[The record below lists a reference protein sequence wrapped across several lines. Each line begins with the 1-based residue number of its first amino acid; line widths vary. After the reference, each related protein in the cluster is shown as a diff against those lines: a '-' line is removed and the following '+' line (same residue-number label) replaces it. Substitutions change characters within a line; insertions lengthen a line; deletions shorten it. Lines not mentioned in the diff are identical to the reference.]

1 MTSFPKGWFFIKNQ
15 NNGYVLSIEK
25 STAGE
30 SIVIATMKS
39 KDFDSQLWQHGED
52 DRLHNK
58 KTGFVL
64 DIRKGQAK
72 AGSDVVQQ
80 NESDSSECQKFGVSS
95 DGHIYL
101 KKDQK
106 LVLGIKES
114 FFTRREG
121 QHVHLQ
127 SLDKNVKDSK
137 EQRWDFFSPSQKRSV
152 SVNNPIDSLKRTI
165 SGASLGSFSSS
176 STNTHD
182 DDGCLD
188 DSQHNQLSNFPDT
201 EFFIK
206 SDATGYFVGVD
217 AAAVNSPGA
226 RLSLEPL
233 RKNNYESQLWHYD
246 VITGRLINKN
256 SGFTLSAE
264 EISDESLVCQS
275 SSTSEKDLPGQSWNL
290 SGSGEIKLKHE
301 QHSFVLGYKKD
312 SWFGLNREGS
322 PVLLQKQTDGK
333 THSHQRFVV
342 VLPVFK
348 KKTTEIVNVTEQQ
361 GVFPEGYFFIKN
373 QKHGLVISV
382 LETDK
387 LAAEIIASNL
397 DTRNFNRQLWK
408 FNDGF
413 LINKA
418 SNLVL
423 DVRGGCIEKG
433 SELCQYK
440 QKQEGFENQQWG
452 LTVEGFIHAKTH
464 KNMVLAISNRKDTDS
479 NVFLTDKKT
488 PDHEEQR
495 WNFVLPVFK
504 QKSTTTTETTVKKSV
519 SYHHYAQYP
528 SGWFFIRSFVGGSST
543 DAPLVLTAESN
554 SSHVVLSK
562 ISKQDWQYQ
571 LWMYWNG
578 VLINFATQLAIDV
591 VNDNINAGSA
601 ISQEVRKAG
610 DVGQRWSLT
619 VDGYLVHGSNPSLTL
634 VPQVAEENTYKLCL
648 ADHASSSQQDNRWG
662 LLSPEVKIENNMQVL
677 VRWSVTL
684 LSEWKKSTEQTI
696 QKVVHRIADWPQDT
710 FFISAQDGLALAPE
724 KSEAFSFL
732 VVKKLEL
739 GQSEHFKWTFRN
751 GYVVHVATGLVLH
764 ASDDLVGGSQLQIR
778 EELLAD
784 SKTIDQRQKWVIK
797 TDGSIVSD
805 LKTNLGFAL
814 IQQANQYMVQLAY
827 TSNTSEHYSWGFVRG
842 HYENRYS
849 QVYKKE
855 VSVVTRTERILLTVR
870 TQWAASNANTKLVSH
885 SYGVFPEN
893 WFYIRSK
900 EDKTLVLTAPSRK
913 EGAKLTLS
921 KLDFKVFRRQLWH
934 TQDNGCLVN
943 LDSDLVIDVAGG
955 AFNVGSDIIQ
965 WHEKYLRRHRKNQL
979 WGLSVDGHLHPKSRP
994 GLVLGAK
1001 GNKAFDGVQIQLHAR
1016 GALDLNYQQWTFA
1029 TPIFGRTI
1037 SGVKGV
1043 SAAGVLEQNDDSV
1056 FIDSVDEASFETSTT
1071 DRYERKTKLTVVR
1084 RWGLFPEGGFF
1095 IRAGYGDEHLALT
1108 VEKRSR
1114 TGEDGGVEHE
1124 VTLRPINFKEY
1135 QWHFWAYQ
1143 EGHLINLQTGFA
1155 LDARTTKGL
1164 LVEDGLRNPL
1174 FVREKSMSE
1183 TQFWS
1188 LTAEGEIFLRSD
1200 QHLVVGV
1207 SNSRRV
1213 SVSGAQVGARELR
1226 VRKFLNDQGQQET
1239 SIKSEKWLR
1248 WLFSKPVY
1256 RKTTTS
1262 TTTST
1267 TTTLVTAESASSTA
1281 AAGEIV
1287 EGFEDQKLSVKQ
1299 KEESADDYTTDDDSD
1314 SDSNDSDSDN
1324 EVETSKKL
1332 NLIGNLG
1339 IATAGATILAGAGGM
1354 ITDVI
1359 TSAPQSISPA
1369 VVGKKMKQG
1378 SGIKQ
1383 SLAKKTSYKSLRNER
1398 KDSFHASADY
1408 VPTGFEKVVRYKTH
1422 QQPNF
1427 PTAGYFMI
1435 KSHLHGYVF
1444 DIANGEAKDGAFVV
1458 LSPIRSVDFASQLW
1472 SYKDGRVFNLKGH
1485 NLVLDASMTDTITAG
1500 ERLVISVQK
1509 SSLGLSDQYWEF
1521 GTEGGL
1527 ICLKSKRNL
1536 VLGVKELNRV
1546 TDQNASVDVYLQE
1559 EKSHLK
1565 SNFGRPEQRW
1575 EIKVPALIPVEQ
1587 TTNTTSESK
1596 YTIIEGGKISAI
1608 SSSVSAIIA
1617 FKWLKETFHHKV
1629 TANNQWP
1636 TSQNWFFIRIGNENA
1651 FLSSGSADSS
1661 EVKFVSLGQNE
1672 DHKQFL
1678 WVYVN
1683 GYLVN
1688 YKYMLRLVY
1697 DKQSNK
1703 LLLSNDT
1710 KTLDQAFCVSSQGNL
1725 SVKIQSESTF
1735 FTVASAHS
1743 EHHSY
1748 ELVSSTV
1755 ENTTE
1760 AEHSLQLH
1768 VPVFSDVEVEKE
1780 SKIALSTVTSW
1791 IESSRKN
1798 SSTTTTSTTTTTT
1811 TKVSQ
1816 FYGVFPAGTWFFIK
1830 AQSKEGDSLVLAVK
1844 DSSSKSGASLILKKL
1859 NFKDYRSQLWT
1870 FRNGLLIN
1878 YGSKLVIDVNG
1889 EINEFSKLIQ
1899 SAEAGVS
1906 TQKWSLTCDGYIQLD
1921 SYSQYTFGYT
1931 QADKIAEGIEV
1942 ALVAAKSYEESSTTQ
1957 SIAWR
1962 FSVPVF
1968 GKTAASAASTAITT
1982 TTTTT
1987 TITTTISSIERIT
2000 ACIEQG
2006 ALIESVEE
2014 ADIKVEDISVKKNNA
2029 VNNATSSATAAVVK
2043 EKHHGFQDVLT
2054 SVGIAVTA
2062 GVVAVGAVEGA
2073 SKIAEKISE
2082 HKEEK
2087 KTEQKKAESASSAT
2101 AVVKQDQKQEASS
2114 TTASAVTDKNKATE
2128 TIVVRRSQRTS
2139 IQIIEESRVIIRAW
2153 KIVFS
2158 QRVHHCKTKEELV
2171 QTIEESREELY
2182 RRLDEHLRVHAS
2194 VDHLISGSVPE
2205 WHVSIQQVK
2214 ELYRAR
2220 VFDRFLDRLSHK
2232 EIADVSSLD
2241 FDSVLSSATQEVE
2254 NHYSLVIENQTK
2266 VLSESSNSTVQKTQ
2280 HCQDVSIQ
2288 ENVLVTIDTIKV
2300 TVRYWFIGLYETIS
2314 AARNKGSSEE
2324 EIKVIIENSRKELS
2338 NELASIKTSATSHIE
2353 NSSSTLLTSKQTSIS
2368 NTIQTAISQTES
2380 IVNTQISTVCSEKKY
2395 LHTEEHWLDVTRV
2408 TEETLS
2414 GQLKVYQTAI
2424 TQEISEVQKTEI
2436 DKSDQAEISVVLDE
2450 KMVAVAQQTVA
2461 NKLTETQI
2469 KLSSWYTEVTQ
2480 QISWL
2485 LEESKTSSSTTTTT
2499 SSEEIVK
2506 QDALAIVDA
2515 AQVEINTRIEETKL
2529 VVRAYYAHLTYLSW
2543 AERRRIEYALDNIK
2557 ASLTASITQF
2567 KKSID
2572 KSQVTKEDIVRYSSY
2587 SFGATASRIVMTD
2600 LQTIVVKVTNV
2611 KETTTVVNKSDEIQ
2625 AEKTKVALAETVIK
2639 DKVTEVTKTTAEQV
2653 EVAKSSKDEVAKKT
2667 ESSKVDQVKKAEKVN
2682 IDQQTKIVDKVESE
2696 VEQTKVSKVDNKQAS
2711 SSVAVVDS
2719 QKSSESGHG
2728 KAAVVSTAVI
2738 GAAAAAIAGAAI
2750 MHHHEAKAESKTD
2763 VAAKVPVATA
2773 PVIEQPAKDTV
2784 VVGGGNKS
2792 EVIHVDNQTSASST
2806 TATSAVTKQ
2815 EKSETLI
2822 VVYDQVQVIVQE
2834 WITTLNKRVYECAQ
2848 KKTST
2853 TQQEIDTIVYE
2864 SQQQL
2869 ILEIEKAK
2877 RNTTAVIGTSQTSF
2891 HDTLSWVRSTVWK
2904 QAVEVKHIGYEIASS
2919 TETST
2924 THFEEKLETLKQTTL
2939 QKVDVEIQ
2947 KSKKSASVI
2956 HVVGHEHAAVIAAG
2970 KKFEGVDYSKS
2981 SCGGSIE
2988 KTKVTVGILIE
2999 DTRVTVQR
3007 LLRDLTFSITERRKQ
3022 GGENVQADIDV
3033 IVKTHREEIS
3043 AYILKSKTEFE
3054 QRITCVHQS
3063 ASTTASTAADTTTTT
3078 ATEASSS
3085 SVDVEITNETI
3096 KKVHST
3102 LEQIQ
3107 ESVFVQVT
3115 KVEQVTTSTTI
3126 TSEVEYDEKLT
3137 TITHEACQKLDATL
3151 AVSETV
3157 IGHHIEVIA
3166 ESSATKQQQSSSST
3180 TDKTETKES
3189 NSVSLGVEYGL
3200 LVVSETTKKVSSQ
3213 ISALIEQVHHRITV
3227 GSESLETDI
3236 HGYATNSDKE
3246 LDLIFEEAKSK
3257 ISYELSMVASHEKV
3271 EEEHFI
3277 EYLESIRTSA
3287 KTRISQIQTV
3297 ATDHKEESKTVSE
3310 KLLQIAEESRH
3321 EVTAHYESVKQ
3332 SVTKKTEKASQV
3344 VHGSVGHESSAA
3356 TQVVVSHTEEQK
3368 KQQEQKK
3375 QEEHKSSTDLAKKV
3389 LVGSAAVAA
3398 GTAIAVEVAKKL
3410 NEHKEKTE
3418 KIEHTEKETAVVV
3431 EDVKVQFN
3439 KWISTLT
3446 ETVVT
3451 QSKQSQVSTEEI
3463 SITIEKSKAEFL
3475 EVIKKAKSSQVIT
3488 EKHQHEVLTWIEE
3501 TAVAQAS
3508 RIQEIAVH
3516 SSTSSAI
3523 DIESKLQ
3530 VIKISTS
3537 QEVDIALEKCKS
3549 TKSAVSG
3556 YVGVTVE
3563 QLKQKEAA
3571 LLDIRSELVIVVQD
3585 ARSSLVTF
3593 FEKFSKSVVS
3603 RLEQG
3608 GDNIEKDLA
3617 ILIANTRKELSVYV
3631 ESVKSTATKRLSA
3644 LETKSSTT
3652 VISTAA
3658 LSGIATAEIIAVL
3671 KSSEQLLEQKINRVH
3686 SSVWYLEKNQ
3696 DVTKIVETITSI
3708 QTETTVEITEKVES
3722 SHYGFVTAINDHH
3735 KSGHV
3740 STDVSK
3746 HTTTQTEQHEAALK
3760 TSLSVQEVKITI
3772 REWLRTLAEK
3782 VSVCSQK
3789 GGSSEEID
3797 VIIKKENEII
3807 FEYLDQSVT
3816 KITESVKAEESI
3828 KYLHTTVQQVKS
3840 TITKT
3845 SAEIMVIGVEA
3856 ATSTSHSYGG
3866 FDKMTSVIT
3875 QHEHQ
3880 ISEALVVYES
3890 NVSKQTVE
3898 STKQQQQSTSN
3909 NTAAVVTKKDT
3920 YTVVAVEYILT
3931 TVNTW
3936 MEELMVEVSEC
3947 AKVEH
3952 NVQIATKMIN
3962 SIVAE
3967 YREYINTEFSMISE
3981 RVQSSKADA
3990 TAKQELINILEWT
4003 RGVILQSSTQ
4013 VQAIGINC
4021 ASSFS
4026 ATGGIEQMKPLVN
4039 ASWDQVKLTVGR
4051 CNKTIKIG
4059 VERSSAHSEKKKVKS
4074 ECQKQEIKKKAECI
4088 AAEKKKKEEACA
4100 KKNSKAK
4107 RTDSGSDSSET
4118 DSGSDTEDD
4127 CDKNKNKNK
4136 KKEKKEKSKS
4146 KADCSK
4152 KAKKSTTGKKSQK
4165 SPDSDSSDSSA
4176 SDSDDSA
4183 NKKGKKSSLDKKK
4196 IAVGIIAG
4204 GATAGAIIKA
4214 KHDDSESDSDS
4225 DSDSHSD
4232 SDSDSSKKATTVID
4246 KKKLT
4251 TGESTLDVTV
4261 IVREWYEKLIVEV
4274 SSRSKKGGSSA
4285 SADIEV
4291 IVQKATKSISETLR
4305 IISANAHKSVSDKTT
4320 VTQYQASIE
4329 WAKNLVIQSTYT
4341 IKAIGINTAAS
4352 ASSKTGGI
4360 EQMRPI
4366 AVSIQE
4372 QVNVEIRRYKLV
4384 VQKTEEVQK
4393 KENTAVSVIEHKE
4406 NSEKICTGRQSA
4418 VNRKDY
4424 CEKLEKHVSE
4434 VVAESKVVIVSWFA
4448 QLIREVSI
4456 RVHQGGSNI
4465 DQDVAALIEKSK
4477 LELTSTIE
4485 RTKNKFTASI
4495 EVYEKDKTF
4504 ALVEYHIQESLKTVQ
4519 ATVDSKIVQ
4528 VQEIVTKHHSESE
4541 VTEKLSVVLESSKL
4555 NITETLEATHTQSVT
4570 VIKQETTQTE
4580 STVKIIDTVDTV
4592 KTAVAHWHAKLTEEI
4607 YAISIDTTI
4616 TNKEQKISTLIEEA
4630 TVEIQRVTVEAK
4642 SKVTQDCSS
4651 VKKISKTKEQELLAT
4666 IDYVHETF
4674 STDVQKIQQVSVEA
4688 VNKSETTNIKETISA
4703 AIHASHEKIDTA
4715 LTRTTATVIGVATAA
4730 IGAHAVSKQ
4739 EKKQEGSKSS
4749 HAGLSVDVDEN
4760 VTVISKW
4767 FELFT
4772 KRVSG
4777 SVLHGEGDVVQNV
4790 TAVTEHAEQEITEII
4805 STARNDF
4812 VKRLTLQNL
4821 DQESYNYACKHYEE
4835 SLESVR
4841 VSIVTEIVEV
4851 KKVAIHA
4858 HTSGN
4863 VHELETKLTK
4873 LTETSNERIK
4883 VVMGSSVVISHKDQ
4897 SGSASSSSGKKAEAV
4912 VQIEV
4917 KDSDVVVGKQ
4927 DIDFGRKESSVTV
4940 THEQEKTKKSEKAE
4954 EKKKDSNIDKIVAG
4968 TLAIGAAAGAA
4979 VLIHKKNEK
4988 EEAAAAEKLKKQ
5000 QETHAVQNLRYD
5012 SGIATIESVN
5022 ISISTWFTC
5031 LIQKVS
5037 SASRAGASSKKITTI
5052 VEESRTELTQIIEH
5066 AKVTGSKY
5074 CASASDEQQLVSKIE
5089 WASSVAHNQ
5098 AVQIQQIGINASGG
5112 KADMTGQMQ
5121 ALATASYHQIEVT
5134 LEQLKTSVT
5143 FHQKINKINNTK
5155 THTTTGSSEKASAVE
5170 KPVCGKM
5177 ETSVD
5182 KTKVAYTVIQETRT
5196 TTMAL
5201 FVSLSE
5207 RIVTR
5212 IRQGG
5217 SNVQE
5222 DVNKMIASSEQEISK
5237 IFAQAKSTSSTSSS
5251 SSSSSSKI
5259 DKKTRIEIE
5268 EALASVH
5275 KTVQEEITQVKVVT
5289 TEVVSSETTDTKIA
5303 VDKVLQVSKA
5313 SQSKIET
5320 TFTSVSEGIA
5330 ASLIIVSQ
5338 TAQQATET
5346 VQGWFSDL
5354 KNKIDKLL
5362 EASDCSE
5369 EETQQK
5375 INVIVAEAEAEM
5387 KTKIE
5392 KLQQTTTTTTTSTK
5406 KTSSTTQVTTDH
5418 HLDIFFG
5425 NIKSS
5430 VQSQLDV
5437 VKTAVQDTS
5446 KTDKSKIMSAIETSE
5461 NKLKQE
5467 VENHY
5472 QAVESITT
5480 VEHITGSKQQVATQV
5495 EGQDRHDSYKDTI
5508 VKTAVGSAAVAAAAA
5523 IAIDYHKKSQQAET
5537 TAVQVVKQSSIQDVQ
5552 VQIDTWFT
5560 SLSQKITACTKK
5572 GGSNVSVQVENIVK
5586 EAQAELEVTINEAKS
5601 QHTTTETYTSESSRT
5616 FTSTLEWIK
5625 VTAYS
5630 QSSQITQIVSQSS
5643 SSSIDLT
5650 TQIENHVSA
5659 TKQQVDSALEV
5670 HYKKATSTVVAID
5683 QSKKTQIV
5691 GQKKQDTAVENVVQ
5705 VVKESR
5711 QQTQKRFSLETT
5723 VIVQE
5728 SKTHITNWLVLL
5740 LENVTSIIHG
5750 NSETIRKDIFAR
5762 LDVAEK
5768 DLDVFIK
5775 QTKDKFLLTSKTSA
5789 TSHVET
5795 ETQTLIVNSV
5805 KQTLDCID
5813 SIKATLLVQIAV
5825 LREVINRIEVEDID
5839 VITTR
5844 LEAVITRTQ
5853 KRVHH
5858 TLEIGVD
5865 LAISSA
5871 FEGKVVTWSETC
5883 HVPASFKDVRVIAF
5897 DVLGTVANFRKNL
5910 HQVWKQIITPKNDVV
5925 LSGLDFNVFVREW
5938 YGAYI
5943 EIKRENFVKQRPVSD
5958 DITLHESLVHSLKRY
5973 YLKDSLSEAEAE
5985 QLCAAWRSIG
5995 VYDDA
6000 SIGIRRLK
6008 NQASAKYATIAI
6020 SDTLSTRS
6028 LIDLAQSNCL
6038 CWHGQFT
6045 AEMFASQTASG
6056 ATASQSVIKGTIEL
6070 LGLERASQLAVVS
6083 SSTEL
6088 VAAAKKEGCHTV
6100 LVEREECYASSAQK
6114 EAVSVTDVDI
6124 KVDGLDVFGESVQSF
6139 LEHES
6144 MVQVWNEKGAPS
6156 APRVLVQQ
6164 LKGSF
6169 D

>member
-1 MTSFPKGWFFIKNQ
+1 MATFPKGWFFIKNQ
-15 NNGYVLSIEK
+15 NNGYVLSTEK
-25 STAGE
+25 SSAGE
-30 SIVIATMKS
+30 SVVIATMKS
-39 KDFDSQLWQHGED
+39 KDFDTQLWQYGED
-52 DRLHNK
+52 ERLHNK

-64 DIRKGQAK
+64 DIRKGLAK

-80 NESDSSECQKFGVSS
+80 NESDSSECQKFALSS
-95 DGHIYL
+95 EGHIYL
-101 KKDQK
+101 KKDQN

-127 SLDKNVKDSK
+127 SFDKNIKDSK
-137 EQRWDFFSPSQKRSV
+137 EQRWDFFSPSQKRSI
-152 SVNNPIDSLKRTI
+152 SSNNAIDSLKRTI

-176 STNTHD
+176 STNTHGMFTKMYLLRTVLTKEID

-188 DSQHNQLSNFPDT
+188 DSHHNQLSNFPDT

-206 SDATGYFVGVD
+206 SDSTGYFVGVD

-264 EISDESLVCQS
+264 EVADESLVCQS
-275 SSTSEKDLPGQSWNL
+275 SSTTDKDLPCQSWNL
-290 SGSGEIKLKHE
+290 SDSGEIRLKHE

-322 PVLLQKQTDGK
+322 PVLLQKQADGK

-408 FNDGF
+408 HSDGF

-433 SELCQYK
+433 AELCQYK
-440 QKQEGFENQQWG
+440 QKQTGFENQQWG
-452 LTVEGFIHAKTH
+452 LSVEGFIHAKTH
-464 KNMVLAISNRKDTDS
+464 KTMVLSIASRKDTDS
-479 NVFLTDKKT
+479 NVFLTNKKT

-504 QKSTTTTETTVKKSV
+504 QKSTTVTETTVKKSV

-528 SGWFFIRSFVGGSST
+528 SGWFFIRSFIGGSST

-562 ISKQDWQYQ
+562 INKQDWQYQ

-591 VNDNINAGSA
+591 VNDNINAGSV

-634 VPQVAEENTYKLCL
+634 VPQVVEEGNYKLCL
-648 ADHASSSQQDNRWG
+648 ADHISSSHQDNRWG
-662 LLSPEVKIENNMQVL
+662 LLSPEVKIENNTQVL

-684 LSEWKKSTEQTI
+684 LTEWKKTTEQTI

-724 KSEAFSFL
+724 KSEAFSFV

-739 GQSEHFKWTFRN
+739 GQSEHFKWAYRN

-764 ASDDLVGGSQLQIR
+764 AADDLVGGSQLQIR

-797 TDGSIVSD
+797 TDGSIVSE
-805 LKTNLGFAL
+805 LKTTLGFAL
-814 IQQANQYMVQLAY
+814 IQQSNQYMVQLAY

-842 HYENRYS
+842 HYESRYS

-855 VSVVTRTERILLTVR
+855 MSVVTRTERILLTVR
-870 TQWAASNANTKLVSH
+870 TQHVSSNANTKLVAH

-921 KLDFKVFRRQLWH
+921 KLDYKIFRRQLWH

-943 LDSDLVIDVAGG
+943 LESDLVIDVAGG
-955 AFNVGSDIIQ
+955 AFNIGSDIIQ

-979 WGLSVDGHLHPKSRP
+979 WGLSVEGHLHPKSRP

-1001 GNKAFDGVQIQLHAR
+1001 GNKVFDGAEVQLHAR

-1043 SAAGVLEQNDDSV
+1043 SAAGVLEENNDSV
-1056 FIDSVDEASFETSTT
+1056 FIDSVDEASFKTSTT

-1114 TGEDGGVEHE
+1114 TGEDNGVEHE

-1143 EGHLINLQTGFA
+1143 EGHLINLQTGLA

-1200 QHLVVGV
+1200 QHLVIGV

-1213 SVSGAQVGARELR
+1213 SVSGAQVGIRELR
-1226 VRKFLNDQGQQET
+1226 VRKLLNEKGQQET
-1239 SIKSEKWLR
+1239 SIKSEKWLK
-1248 WLFSKPVY
+1248 WVFSKPVY
-1256 RKTTTS
+1256 RKTTTTTTT
-1262 TTTST
+1262 TTTSST
-1267 TTTLVTAESASSTA
+1267 SVTAESAATA
-1281 AAGEIV
+1281 AVGDAGEIV
-1287 EGFEDQKLSVKQ
+1287 EGLEDQQLGVKQ
-1299 KEESADDYTTDDDSD
+1299 KEESADDYTTDEDDDSS
-1314 SDSNDSDSDN
+1314 SDSGSDDDQESN
-1324 EVETSKKL
+1324 SKKL

-1339 IATAGATILAGAGGM
+1339 IATAGAGILAGTAGM

-1359 TSAPQSISPA
+1359 TSAPESISTA
-1369 VVGKKMKQG
+1369 VMGKKTKEE
-1378 SGIKQ
+1378 SSVKQ

-1398 KDSFHASADY
+1398 KDSFHVSADY

-1458 LSPIRSVDFASQLW
+1458 LSPIRTTDFASQLW

-1536 VLGVKELNRV
+1536 VLGVKELKRA

-1565 SNFGRPEQRW
+1565 SNVARPEQRW
-1575 EIKVPALIPVEQ
+1575 EIKVPAMIPVEQ
-1587 TTNTTSESK
+1587 TTNTTTESK

-1608 SSSVSAIIA
+1608 SSSVSAVIA

-1636 TSQNWFFIRIGNENA
+1636 SSQNWFFIRIGNENA
-1651 FLSSGSADSS
+1651 FLSSGSVDSS

-1703 LLLSNDT
+1703 LLLSSDT

-1725 SVKIQSESTF
+1725 SVKIQSETTY
-1735 FTVASAHS
+1735 FTVASAHF

-1755 ENTTE
+1755 ENATTE

-1791 IESSRKN
+1791 IESSQKT
-1798 SSTTTTSTTTTTT
+1798 SSTTTTTTTTTT

-1816 FYGVFPAGTWFFIK
+1816 FYGVFPVGTWFFIK

-1889 EINEFSKLIQ
+1889 EINEYSKLIQ
-1899 SAEAGVS
+1899 SNEAGVS
-1906 TQKWSLTCDGYIQLD
+1906 TQKWSLTADGYIQLD
-1921 SYSQYTFGYT
+1921 SYAQYTFGYT
-1931 QADKIAEGIEV
+1931 LVETIAENIEV
-1942 ALVAAKSYEESSTTQ
+1942 VLVAAKSYEASSTTQ
-1957 SIAWR
+1957 AICWR

-1968 GKTAASAASTAITT
+1968 GKAASSTATT

-1987 TITTTISSIERIT
+1987 TVTTTVSSIERIT

-2029 VNNATSSATAAVVK
+2029 VNETSSSTTASVAK

-2062 GVVAVGAVEGA
+2062 GVVAVGAVQGA
-2073 SKIAEKISE
+2073 SKVAEKISE
-2082 HKEEK
+2082 HKQE
-2087 KTEQKKAESASSAT
+2087 KKAESSASSSSSTA

-2114 TTASAVTDKNKATE
+2114 TTTAATTTSNTVSAVTDSNKATE
-2128 TIVVRRSQRTS
+2128 TIVVRRSRRTS
-2139 IQIIEESRVIIRAW
+2139 VQIIQESRSIIRAW

-2171 QTIEESREELY
+2171 QTIEESRQELF

-2194 VDHLISGSVPE
+2194 VDHLISGTVPE

-2220 VFDRFLDRLSHK
+2220 VFDRFLDRLSHQ
-2232 EIADVSSLD
+2232 EVTDVTSLD
-2241 FDSVLSSATQEVE
+2241 FDSTLSSATQEVE
-2254 NHYSLVIENQTK
+2254 NHYSLVIEHQTK
-2266 VLSESSNSTVQKTQ
+2266 ILSESTSSTVQKTQ
-2280 HCQDVSIQ
+2280 QCQDVSIQ
-2288 ENVLVTIDTIKV
+2288 EDILVTIDTIKV
-2300 TVRYWFIGLYETIS
+2300 TVRYWFISLYETIS
-2314 AARNKGSSEE
+2314 TARNKGSSEE
-2324 EIKVIIENSRKELS
+2324 EIKVIIENSRKELT
-2338 NELASIKTSATSHIE
+2338 NELATIKASATGHIE
-2353 NSSSTLLTSKQTSIS
+2353 KSSSTLLTSKQTSIS
-2368 NTIQTAISQTES
+2368 NTIQTAITQTENT
-2380 IVNTQISTVCSEKKY
+2380 VNTQISTVCSEKKY
-2395 LHTEEHWLDVTRV
+2395 LYAEEHWLDVTRV

-2424 TQEISEVQKTEI
+2424 IQEISEVQKTEV

-2485 LEESKTSSSTTTTT
+2485 LEESKTSPNGET
-2499 SSEEIVK
+2499 VK
-2506 QDALAIVDA
+2506 QDTLAIVDA

-2543 AERRRIEYALDNIK
+2543 AERRRIEYALDSIK

-2567 KKSID
+2567 KKSIE
-2572 KSQVTKEDIVRYSSY
+2572 KSEVTNEDIVRYTSY
-2587 SFGATASRIVMTD
+2587 SFGATASRIVLTD
-2600 LQTIVVKVTNV
+2600 LQTIVVKVINV
-2611 KETTTVVNKSDEIQ
+2611 KETTTIVNKSDEIQ
-2625 AEKTKVALAETVIK
+2625 AEKTKIALTQGTAAAVTKE
-2639 DKVTEVTKTTAEQV
+2639 KVTEVTKTTAEQV
-2653 EVAKSSKDEVAKKT
+2653 DVTKKA
-2667 ESSKVDQVKKAEKVN
+2667 ESSKVDQVKKTEKVN
-2682 IDQQTKIVDKVESE
+2682 VDQQTKIVDKIESE
-2696 VEQTKVSKVDNKQAS
+2696 VEQTKVSKDDNNKQSSSNTTTVVDN
-2711 SSVAVVDS
+2711 S

-2750 MHHHEAKAESKTD
+2750 IHHHEGKATESKSE
-2763 VAAKVPVATA
+2763 VAVNVPAV
-2773 PVIEQPAKDTV
+2773 EQPAKASV
-2784 VVGGGNKS
+2784 IVGNKA
-2792 EVIHVDNQTSASST
+2792 EEEAIQVGKQTTASST
-2806 TATSAVTKQ
+2806 TTVSKQ
-2815 EKSETLI
+2815 EKSETLV
-2822 VVYDQVQVIVQE
+2822 VVYDQVQVTVQE

-2848 KKTST
+2848 KKSST

-2869 ILEIEKAK
+2869 IVEIEKAK

-2904 QAVEVKHIGYEIASS
+2904 QAVEVKRIGYEIASS
-2919 TETST
+2919 TTTDTST
-2924 THFEEKLETLKQTTL
+2924 SHFQEKLETLKQTTL
-2939 QKVDVEIQ
+2939 QKVDVEIE

-2981 SCGGSIE
+2981 SCGASIE

-3007 LLRDLTFSITERRKQ
+3007 LLRDLHLSITERRKQ

-3033 IVKTHREEIS
+3033 IVKKHREEIN
-3043 AYILKSKTEFE
+3043 AYIVKSKTEFE
-3054 QRITCVHQS
+3054 QRITSVHEAS
-3063 ASTTASTAADTTTTT
+3063 STT
-3078 ATEASSS
+3078 TEVSS
-3085 SVDVEITNETI
+3085 SVDVELTKETV
-3096 KKVHST
+3096 KKVNTT

-3107 ESVFVQVT
+3107 ESVLVQVT

-3126 TSEVEYDEKLT
+3126 TSQVEYEEKLT
-3137 TITHEACQKLDATL
+3137 AITHEACQKLDATL

-3166 ESSATKQQQSSSST
+3166 ESSAATKSST
-3180 TDKTETKES
+3180 STTVTTEAETKES
-3189 NSVSLGVEYGL
+3189 KQVSLGVEYGL
-3200 LVVSETTKKVSSQ
+3200 LIVSETTKNVSSQ
-3213 ISALIEQVHHRITV
+3213 ISALIEQVHHRITL

-3236 HGYATNSDKE
+3236 HGYVTNSDKE
-3246 LDLIFEEAKSK
+3246 LDLIFEEAKTK

-3277 EYLESIRTSA
+3277 EHLESIRTSA

-3297 ATDHKEESKTVSE
+3297 ATTVHKEESKTVSE

-3321 EVTAHYESVKQ
+3321 EVTAHYESIKQ
-3332 SVTKKTEKASQV
+3332 SIFKKTEKKTQAADDST
-3344 VHGSVGHESSAA
+3344 AA
-3356 TQVVVSHTEEQK
+3356 TKVVVSHTEEQK

-3375 QEEHKSSTDLAKKV
+3375 QEEHKSSVDLAKKV

-3410 NEHKEKTE
+3410 NEHKEKTA
-3418 KIEHTEKETAVVV
+3418 KIEHTEKETAIVV
-3431 EDVKVQFN
+3431 EDVKIQFN

-3463 SITIEKSKAEFL
+3463 SVTIEKSKAEFL
-3475 EVIKKAKSSQVIT
+3475 EVIKKAKSSEVIT
-3488 EKHQHEVLTWIEE
+3488 EKHQHQVLTWIEE

-3549 TKSAVSG
+3549 TKSTVSE

-3571 LLDIRSELVIVVQD
+3571 LLDIRSELAIVVQD
-3585 ARSSLVTF
+3585 VRSSLVTF
-3593 FEKFSKSVVS
+3593 FEKFSKSVVA

-3608 GDNIEKDLA
+3608 GETIEKDLA
-3617 ILIANTRKELSVYV
+3617 ILIANTRKELSIHV
-3631 ESVKSTATKRLSA
+3631 ETVKATATKRLSA

-3696 DVTKIVETITSI
+3696 DVTKIVETITTI

-3735 KSGHV
+3735 KAGHV
-3740 STDVSK
+3740 STDVIK
-3746 HTTTQTEQHEAALK
+3746 HTTAAQAEHHEAVLK
-3760 TSLSVQEVKITI
+3760 ASLSVQEVKITI

-3797 VIIKKENEII
+3797 AIVQKENQVI
-3807 FEYLDQSVT
+3807 FEYLDQSAT
-3816 KITESVKAEESI
+3816 KISESVKAEESI
-3828 KYLHTTVQQVKS
+3828 KHLHTTVEQVKA

-3845 SAEIMVIGVEA
+3845 STEIKVIGVEA
-3856 ATSTSHSYGG
+3856 STTTSHSYGG

-3880 ISEALVVYES
+3880 ISEALVVYEQKIT
-3890 NVSKQTVE
+3890 KQTSE
-3898 STKQQQQSTSN
+3898 STTTTTTSSEAAKKTT
-3909 NTAAVVTKKDT
+3909 TAVSKKDT
-3920 YTVVAVEYILT
+3920 YTVVAVEYILS
-3931 TVNTW
+3931 TVQTW
-3936 MEELMVEVSEC
+3936 MQELMVEVSEC

-3962 SIVAE
+3962 SIVTE
-3967 YREYINTEFSMISE
+3967 YREYINVEFAMITERI
-3981 RVQSSKADA
+3981 QSSKSDA
-3990 TAKQELINILEWT
+3990 TAKQELINMLEWT

-4013 VQAIGINC
+4013 VQSIGINC

-4039 ASWDQVKLTVGR
+4039 ASWDQVKLTVER
-4051 CNKTIKIG
+4051 CNKTIKID
-4059 VERSSAHSEKKKVKS
+4059 VERTSAHSEKKKVKS
-4074 ECQKQEIKKKAECI
+4074 DCQKQEIQKKAECL

-4100 KKNSKAK
+4100 KKASKK
-4107 RTDSGSDSSET
+4107 DSDSSDSDSGSDS
-4118 DSGSDTEDD
+4118 DT
-4127 CDKNKNKNK
+4127 K
-4136 KKEKKEKSKS
+4136 KKQ
-4146 KADCSK
+4146 K
-4152 KAKKSTTGKKSQK
+4152 KAKKDCAKKKGKSTAGKKKAQK
-4165 SPDSDSSDSSA
+4165 SPDSDSSDDDSA
-4176 SDSDDSA
+4176 SDSERNDS
-4183 NKKGKKSSLDKKK
+4183 KKKKK

-4204 GATAGAIIKA
+4204 GVAGAIIKA
-4214 KHDDSESDSDS
+4214 KHDDSDSDSESDSGSDTDSNSGSSSGS
-4225 DSDSHSD
+4225 DSDG
-4232 SDSDSSKKATTVID
+4232 SKKTTVVD
-4246 KKKLT
+4246 KKKLA
-4251 TGESTLDVTV
+4251 TGEATLDVTV
-4261 IVREWYEKLIVEV
+4261 IVREWYEKLIVDV
-4274 SSRSKKGGSSA
+4274 SNRSKKGGSSA
-4285 SADIEV
+4285 SADIEI
-4291 IVQKATKSISETLR
+4291 IVQKATKSITETLR
-4305 IISANAHKSVSDKTT
+4305 IISVNAHKSVSDKTT

-4329 WAKNLVIQSTYT
+4329 WAKNLVIQSSYT

-4372 QVNVEIRRYKLV
+4372 QINVEIRRYKLV
-4384 VQKTEEVQK
+4384 VQQIEQVAK
-4393 KENTAVSVIEHKE
+4393 KDTAVSVIEHKQ
-4406 NSEKICTGRQSA
+4406 NNEKICTGRQSA

-4424 CEKLEKHVSE
+4424 CDKLEKHVSE

-4456 RVHQGGSNI
+4456 RVHQGGSNVE
-4465 DQDVAALIEKSK
+4465 QDVAALIVKAK
-4477 LELTSTIE
+4477 LELSSTIE
-4485 RTKNKFTASI
+4485 RTKNKLSSSI

-4504 ALVEYHIQESLKTVQ
+4504 ALVEYHIHESLKTVQ
-4519 ATVDSKIVQ
+4519 TTVDSKITQ

-4541 VTEKLSVVLESSKL
+4541 VTEKLSVVLEASKVD
-4555 NITETLEATHTQSVT
+4555 ITETLESTHTQSVT

-4592 KTAVAHWHAKLTEEI
+4592 KTAVAHWHTKLSEEI
-4607 YAISIDTTI
+4607 HAISIDTTTTI
-4616 TNKEQKISTLIEEA
+4616 TEKEQRISTLIQEA

-4642 SKVTQDCSS
+4642 STVTLESSS
-4651 VKKISKTKEQELLAT
+4651 VKKISKSKEQELLAT

-4674 STDVQKIQQVSVEA
+4674 AANVKKIQEVSIEA
-4688 VNKSETTNIKETISA
+4688 VSKTETTNIKESISTV
-4703 AIHASHEKIDTA
+4703 IRTSHEKIDTA
-4715 LTRTTATVIGVATAA
+4715 LTRTTATVIGAATAA
-4730 IGAHAVSKQ
+4730 IAVHAASKQ
-4739 EKKQEGSKSS
+4739 DKKQQETKSS
-4749 HAGLSVDVDEN
+4749 EGKLSVDVDEN

-4777 SVLHGEGDVVQNV
+4777 SVVHKTDESVDVVQNV

-4812 VKRLTLQNL
+4812 VKRLSLQNL

-4841 VSIVTEIVEV
+4841 VSIVTQIVEV

-4858 HTSGN
+4858 HTTGN
-4863 VHELETKLTK
+4863 VQELEAKLTK
-4873 LTETSNERIK
+4873 LSETSNERIK
-4883 VVMGSSVVISHKDQ
+4883 VAMGSSVVISHKAQ
-4897 SGSASSSSGKKAEAV
+4897 SGAASSCGKKAEAV
-4912 VQIEV
+4912 VQIKV
-4917 KDSDVVVGKQ
+4917 KEDDAIVVGDQ
-4927 DIDFGRKESSVTV
+4927 DIEFGRKESTTTTSNS
-4940 THEQEKTKKSEKAE
+4940 QEKTKKSEKAE

-4979 VLIHKKNEK
+4979 VLINKKNEK
-4988 EEAAAAEKLKKQ
+4988 EDVVSKTQDLK
-5000 QETHAVQNLRYD
+5000 YD
-5012 SGIATIESVN
+5012 SGITTIDSVN
-5022 ISISTWFTC
+5022 ISISAWFTS

-5037 SASRAGASSKKITTI
+5037 MASRVGASSKKITSI
-5052 VEESRTELTQIIEH
+5052 VQESRNELTQIIEH
-5066 AKVTGSKY
+5066 AKVTGGKY
-5074 CASASDEQQLVSKIE
+5074 CASASDEQQFISKIE

-5098 AVQIQQIGINASGG
+5098 AVQIQQIGINSSGG

-5143 FHQKINKINNTK
+5143 FHQKINKINTSK
-5155 THTTTGSSEKASAVE
+5155 TQQTADTSKTEKTTSAVE
-5170 KPVCGKM
+5170 KPVCGNM
-5177 ETSVD
+5177 ATSVD
-5182 KTKVAYTVIQETRT
+5182 KTKVAYTVIQETRAT
-5196 TTMAL
+5196 TIAM

-5207 RIVTR
+5207 RIVIR

-5222 DVNKMIASSEQEISK
+5222 DVNKMIASSEQEVTK
-5237 IFAQAKSTSSTSSS
+5237 IFAEAKSTTS
-5251 SSSSSSKI
+5251 KV
-5259 DKKTRIEIE
+5259 DKKTRLEIE
-5268 EALASVH
+5268 QALSSVH

-5289 TEVVSSETTDTKIA
+5289 TEVVSSETTDTKVA
-5303 VDKVLQVSKA
+5303 VEKVLQVSKT
-5313 SQSKIET
+5313 SKSKIET
-5320 TFTSVSEGIA
+5320 TFTSVSESIA

-5362 EASDCSE
+5362 EAGDCSE

-5375 INVIVAEAEAEM
+5375 INVVVAEAEVEM
-5387 KTKIE
+5387 KAKIE
-5392 KLQQTTTTTTTSTK
+5392 KLQQTATTTTTSTK
-5406 KTSSTTQVTTDH
+5406 KTTTQVTTDH

-5461 NKLKQE
+5461 TKLQQE
-5467 VENHY
+5467 VKNHY
-5472 QAVESITT
+5472 EAVEKITT
-5480 VEHITGSKQQVATQV
+5480 VEHITGSKQQETTAAAGAQV
-5495 EGQDRHDSYKDTI
+5495 EKQDRHDSYKDTI

-5523 IAIDYHKKSQQAET
+5523 IAIDYHKKNQQAET
-5537 TAVQVVKQSSIQDVQ
+5537 TAVQVVNKTSIQDVQ

-5560 SLSQKITACTKK
+5560 RLSQKVTACTKK
-5572 GGSNVSVQVENIVK
+5572 GGSNVSVEVDKIVK
-5586 EAQAELEVTINEAKS
+5586 EAQAELEVTINQAKT
-5601 QHTTTETYTSESSRT
+5601 QHTATTTTTTTTSESSRT
-5616 FTSTLEWIK
+5616 FVSTLEWIK

-5630 QSSQITQIVSQSS
+5630 QSTQITQIVSQGS

-5670 HYKKATSTVVAID
+5670 HYNKKESTSSTVV
-5683 QSKKTQIV
+5683 S
-5691 GQKKQDTAVENVVQ
+5691 ENIVQ

-5740 LENVTSIIHG
+5740 LENITSIIHG

-5768 DLDVFIK
+5768 ELDVFIK
-5775 QTKDKFLLTSKTSA
+5775 QTKDKFLMTSNTSA

-5795 ETQTLIVNSV
+5795 ETQTLVVNSV

-5813 SIKATLLVQIAV
+5813 SIKATLLVQISV

-5839 VITTR
+5839 VITER

-5858 TLEIGVD
+5858 TLEVGVD

-5871 FEGKVVTWSETC
+5871 FEGKVVTWSETLQI
-5883 HVPASFKDVRVIAF
+5883 PASFKDVRVIAF
-5897 DVLGTVANFRKNL
+5897 DVLGTVANYRKNL
-5910 HQVWKQIITPKNDVV
+5910 YQVWKQVTAPKNDLV
-5925 LSGLDFNVFVREW
+5925 LASFDFDLLVREW

-5943 EIKRENFVKQRPVSD
+5943 EIKRENFAKKRPVSD
-5958 DITLHESLVHSLKRY
+5958 GISLHESLVHILKRN
-5973 YLKDSLSEAEAE
+5973 YLKDTLSEAEIE
-5985 QLCAAWRSIG
+5985 QLCAAWQTIG

-6008 NQASAKYATIAI
+6008 NQVSAKYATIAI

-6045 AEMFASQTASG
+6045 AEMFASQQQN
-6056 ATASQSVIKGTIEL
+6056 ATASQSVVKGTIEL
-6070 LGLERASQLAVVS
+6070 LGLERASQLAIVS
-6083 SSTEL
+6083 SSSEL
-6088 VAAAKKEGCHTV
+6088 IAAAKKEGCHTV
-6100 LVEREECYASSAQK
+6100 LIEREECCAAASSSAHK
-6114 EAVSVTDVDI
+6114 EAVVVNEVDI

-6144 MVQVWNEKGAPS
+6144 MVQVWNEKGAPA

-6164 LKGSF
+6164 LKRSSSN
-6169 D
+6169 